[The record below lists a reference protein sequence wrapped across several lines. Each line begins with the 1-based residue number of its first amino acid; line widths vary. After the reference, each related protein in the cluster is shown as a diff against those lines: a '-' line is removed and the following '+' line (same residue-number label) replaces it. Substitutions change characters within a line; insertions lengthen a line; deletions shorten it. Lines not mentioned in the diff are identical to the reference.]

1 MKTFAT
7 EVGLQVT
14 RMVMDI
20 FGGIG
25 VMKDAPL
32 EKLMRDVSVFPHLVA
47 DVVHL
52 LTAAEKL

>member
-1 MKTFAT
+1 
-7 EVGLQVT
+7 
-14 RMVMDI
+14 MDI

-25 VMKDAPL
+25 IMKDAPL

-52 LTAAEKL
+52 LTATDKF